1 MYAMMGREKPQQY
14 EEVDSVTGLYSKT
27 ALLSILSERFLSS
40 SQPHTSALLYMEF
53 DELARFNDTF
63 GYEIDDILLEKLAH
77 RLRTHLNDELF
88 ARVGTYRFAIA
99 TDYSDKAKLKRL
111 AETIVTSL
119 REPFNIEGTM
129 FYITVTIGI
138 AVATESV
145 GSAKMLLKYAEST
158 MQQLQKD
165 GTNHIGFYMTADENH
180 LKTELQLMKDI
191 PGAIDRGEFY
201 MVYQPQYLPD
211 KGYYTGAEVLTR
223 WRHPQLGDISPERF
237 ISLAEKSG
245 MIVPL
250 TVFILIETSKMFER
264 LEAKGIHDFT
274 LSVNVPASVLLEQSF
289 LDTIAFLQQAYK
301 LPEER
306 LIIEIMEDTIPENID
321 SFVALLKKLKE
332 MGIGIAIDD
341 FGTGN
346 TSLHYLMRFPADA
359 LKVDRSFVRNIHTD
373 KKVLLLFRAIRDMAN
388 ALHMKMVAEGVEE
401 SGEAEIMKS
410 FGNIVIQGYYYS
422 KPIEADALLS
432 LLQTGE
438 RSA

>member
-1 MYAMMGREKPQQY
+1 MSGKDVWQRG
-14 EEVDSVTGLYSKT
+14 EEIDSVTGLYSKT
-27 ALLSILSERFLSS
+27 ALLHMLADRFASA
-40 SQPHTSALLYMEF
+40 SQPLPLALLYMEF
-53 DELARFNDTF
+53 DELARFNDSF
-63 GYEIDDILLEKLAH
+63 GYEIDDILLEKLAQ
-77 RLRTHLNDELF
+77 RLNSCLESERF

-99 TDYSDKAKLKRL
+99 AEYDDKTRLRQL

-138 AVATESV
+138 AVVTETVS
-145 GSAKMLLKYAEST
+145 SAKMLLKYAESA

-165 GTNHIGFYMTADENH
+165 GTNHIGFYRPVDEQH
-180 LKTELQLMKDI
+180 LKRELRLMKDI

-201 MVYQPQYLPD
+201 MVYQPQYLPG
-211 KGYYTGAEVLTR
+211 KGCYTGAEVLTR
-223 WRHPQLGDISPERF
+223 WRHPQFGDISPERF
-237 ISLAEKSG
+237 IPLAEKSG

-264 LEAKGIHDFT
+264 LGALGIEDFT

-289 LDTIAFLQQAYK
+289 LDTVAFLRQAYT
-301 LPEER
+301 LPEGR
-306 LIIEIMEDTIPENID
+306 MIIEIMEDTIPENID
-321 SFVALLKKLKE
+321 SFVDLLKKLKE

-373 KKVLLLFRAIRDMAN
+373 HKVLLLFRAIRDMAK

-401 SGEAEIMKS
+401 REEAEIMKS
-410 FGNIVIQGYYYS
+410 FGDIVIQGYYYS
-422 KPIEADALLS
+422 RPIEAEALLA
-432 LLQTGE
+432 LLQADTK
-438 RSA
+438 AF